1 MKKKHIKK
9 LRKTIE
15 QKKKPSFFGYVVSK
29 LKTYLF
35 TGILVTAPVA
45 ITFYMA
51 YELFLWT
58 DKWSRVLIPPQ
69 MTAHEFIPYIP
80 GLGVAMLIA
89 ILILIGMFTTGFIGK
104 FFVRLGDFIVSKMPL
119 ISSIYSLLKQ
129 LFETI
134 FSSKSQSFKEA
145 VLVEYPRKGLW
156 IIGFLAGETTGELKE
171 KLAHK
176 SMVSVFIPTTPNP
189 TSGFLVMVP
198 REDIIKLKM
207 SVEDALKYTVSCG
220 IVTPEKEKNGAT
232 AKKQIDKKR

>member
-9 LRKTIE
+9 LRKVAE
-15 QKKKPSFFGYVVSK
+15 EKHNPNFFGYVLSK

-58 DKWSRVLIPPQ
+58 DKWSRALIPPK
-69 MTAHEFIPYIP
+69 MVAHELIPYIP
-80 GLGVAMLIA
+80 GVGVAMLIIA
-89 ILILIGMFTTGFIGK
+89 LILIGMFTTGFIGK

-134 FSSKSQSFKEA
+134 FSPKSQSFKEA
-145 VLVEYPRKGLW
+145 VLLEYPRKGLW
-156 IIGFLAGETTGELKE
+156 IIGFLAGEPSNELQN
-171 KLAHK
+171 KLAPK
-176 SMVSVFIPTTPNP
+176 QMVSVFVPTTPNP
-189 TSGFLVMVP
+189 TSGFLVMV
-198 REDIIKLKM
+198 EEKDIIKLDM

-220 IVTPEKEKNGAT
+220 IVAPENEK
-232 AKKQIDKKR
+232 KKKKITKTN